1 MKTLKHWAITAAVCI
16 ALSGCSSTGTDRRE
30 DAKRETRSAIPSL
43 PEMWA
48 SEANTDIVSDVG
60 WLTQLNAPELVELVV
75 ESMKHNN
82 NLIATA
88 ANVEASGALHRQA
101 SAALSPQVGVSA
113 GSSSGGLLEGNAS
126 NSYNVGIQASWELDL
141 WGRLSS
147 GDLAARES
155 FAAAQADFEFAKQSL
170 AANVAR
176 AYFVAVEAQKQL
188 DLARQT
194 VDTLKETLRIVQLQ
208 FDNGLADQQGLSLT
222 KSDLATA
229 QESLKAGELGVRDAK
244 RAVELLLGR
253 YPSAAITVET
263 ELPDTPI
270 NISAG
275 LPSQLLERRPDIIAA
290 ERRVA
295 AAFNSVDQA
304 KAAKLPSL
312 SLTANTGGSS
322 QSLSDVLNPANMA
335 WQAISSL
342 VAPLIDGGRLD
353 AQIDAATAEQS
364 AAVAAYAQTALSAFS
379 DVEQLLDQ
387 NTVLQERKKLLDE
400 ALKEAENAE
409 HISQLQYDEGE
420 ISLLDVLT
428 IQQRVFAARRN
439 VIAME
444 RASVT
449 QFVDLNLALGG
460 GWQ

>member
-1 MKTLKHWAITAAVCI
+1 MKTSKHFAIIAVICI
-16 ALSGCSSTGTDRRE
+16 ALSGCSSTGTDRRN
-30 DAKRETRSAIPSL
+30 DAKRETRAAIPSL

-48 SEANTDIVSDVG
+48 TATNTDRVANVG
-60 WLTQLNAPELVELVV
+60 WLTQLDVPGLAELVD

-88 ANVEASGALHRQA
+88 ANVQASGALYRQA

-113 GSSSGGLLEGNAS
+113 GSSSGGLLEGSAANA
-126 NSYNVGIQASWELDL
+126 YNVGIQASWELDL

-147 GDLAARES
+147 GDMAARES
-155 FAAAQADFEFAKQSL
+155 FAAAKADLDFAKQSL
-170 AANVAR
+170 AANVVR

-208 FDNGLADQQGLSLT
+208 YDNGLADQQALSLT

-229 QESLKAGELGVRDAK
+229 QESLKATELGGREAK

-253 YPSAAITVET
+253 YPGAAITIET
-263 ELPDTPI
+263 EFPDTQI

-275 LPSQLLERRPDIIAA
+275 LPSELLERRPDIIAA

-312 SLTANTGGSS
+312 SLTANTGGTS

-335 WQAISSL
+335 WQAISNL

-353 AQIDAATAEQS
+353 AQVDAATAQQS
-364 AAVAAYAQTALSAFS
+364 AAVAAYAQSALSAFS

-387 NTVLQERKKLLDE
+387 NTVLRERKILLDD

-409 HISQLQYDEGE
+409 RISRLQYDEGE

-428 IQQRVFAARRN
+428 IQQRVFSARRN
-439 VIAME
+439 VIAIE
-444 RASVT
+444 RASAT

-460 GWQ
+460 KWQ